1 MTVEIGK
8 YGRIV
13 LPKDI
18 RKRYE
23 LDDESRLIIRERQGE
38 IILIPVKRYK
48 KPTEAFF
55 GSITPDQPIDD
66 PKEYARR
73 HIQKKMREASQ

>member
-23 LDDESRLIIRERQGE
+23 LDDESRLIIRESQGE
-38 IILIPVKRYK
+38 ILLIPVKRYK

-55 GSITPDQPIDD
+55 GSITHDQPIDD
-66 PKEYARR
+66 PKEYARL
-73 HIQKKMREASQ
+73 HIRRR